1 MKNRNLILSIIAIV
15 FLVVLPFFVAGNDA
29 DFGGADDK
37 GGDLIEQENPGYEP
51 WFEWQPELPG
61 EVESGLFALQ
71 AALGAGFVGYVL
83 GFYKARRK
91 NVTESGAVSTS
102 NSVTGSGDAPL
113 TRVE

>member
-1 MKNRNLILSIIAIV
+1 MKTRNLVLSIIAII
-15 FLVVLPFFVAGNDA
+15 FLVVLPFIVAGGS

-71 AALGAGFVGYVL
+71 AALGAGFAGYVL
-83 GFYKARRK
+83 GYYKARRK
-91 NVTESGAVSTS
+91 NVIEAQGGGSAPAQGTNLESVK
-102 NSVTGSGDAPL
+102 
-113 TRVE
+113 

>member
-1 MKNRNLILSIIAIV
+1 VKTRNLIISIIAII
-15 FLVVLPFFVAGNDA
+15 FLVVLPFFVAGGDA

-71 AALGAGFVGYVL
+71 AALGAGFVGYAL
-83 GFYKARRK
+83 GFYRGRRK
-91 NVTESGAVSTS
+91 NTVEAQAATVAG
-102 NSVTGSGDAPL
+102 NGSL
-113 TRVE
+113 KTVK

>member
-1 MKNRNLILSIIAIV
+1 MKTRNLIISIIAII
-15 FLVVLPFFVAGNDA
+15 FLVVLPFFVAGGDA

-71 AALGAGFVGYVL
+71 AALGAGFVGYAL
-83 GFYKARRK
+83 GFYRGRRK
-91 NVTESGAVSTS
+91 NTVEAQAATVAG
-102 NSVTGSGDAPL
+102 NGSL
-113 TRVE
+113 KTVK

>member
-1 MKNRNLILSIIAIV
+1 VKTRNLIISIIAII
-15 FLVVLPFFVAGNDA
+15 FLVVLPFFVAGGDA

-71 AALGAGFVGYVL
+71 AALGAGFVGYAL
-83 GFYKARRK
+83 GFYRGRRK
-91 NVTESGAVSTS
+91 NTVEAQAATVAG
-102 NSVTGSGDAPL
+102 NGSL
-113 TRVE
+113 KTVN

>member
-1 MKNRNLILSIIAIV
+1 MKTRNLIISIIAII
-15 FLVVLPFFVAGNDA
+15 FLVVLPFFVAGGDA

-71 AALGAGFVGYVL
+71 AALGAGFVGYAL
-83 GFYKARRK
+83 GFYKGRRK
-91 NVTESGAVSTS
+91 NTVEAQAATAAGNGSLKTVS
-102 NSVTGSGDAPL
+102 
-113 TRVE
+113 